1 MKEYNYYIINL
12 FLFQTEKE
20 KNIHKL
26 NKTNKF
32 LSAHLRIIFK
42 EKKSQKFCFRRG
54 DTLILSEKNKQQ
66 KHHYK

>member
-42 EKKSQKFCFRRG
+42 EKKAKNFV
-54 DTLILSEKNKQQ
+54 SEEET
-66 KHHYK
+66 H